1 VSNARVEKLKQQDH
15 QENEEKTTKLMEMK
29 TKYKYSLCLMYDF
42 FCTNY
47 LRIFFFFVLF
57 QE

>member
-42 FCTNY
+42 FGTNY
-47 LRIFFFFVLF
+47 LRIFFLF
-57 QE
+57 CFKND